1 MHATRLHMTKRRTLL
16 ELLLL
21 SDFGRL
27 QPDRARVPGAAR
39 LEPTVQPVEK
49 SGVNSAE
56 RSEAA
61 WSGTPFYAERSDA

>member
-1 MHATRLHMTKRRTLL
+1 MSEVRHRRTLL

-39 LEPTVQPVEK
+39 LLDTEPAVNAGSLRSPASVVTL
-49 SGVNSAE
+49 SGSF
-56 RSEAA
+56 
-61 WSGTPFYAERSDA
+61 TERSDVSEP